1 MPLYVPRER
10 KSTCEAVDIIKK
22 AKGAAILAHPL
33 LYHLTRGFDEL
44 TVRNLARRYD
54 LLESGGS
61 DFHGANKPDIK
72 LGCGRGNLMIGY
84 SYLQAIK
91 DSVNYVP
98 SV

>member
-1 MPLYVPRER
+1 M
-10 KSTCEAVDIIKK
+10 
-22 AKGAAILAHPL
+22 
-33 LYHLTRGFDEL
+33 LYHLTGGELDSLCNELKSYGLTGIESMYSTYRGFDEL

-61 DFHGANKPDIK
+61 DFHGANKPDIR